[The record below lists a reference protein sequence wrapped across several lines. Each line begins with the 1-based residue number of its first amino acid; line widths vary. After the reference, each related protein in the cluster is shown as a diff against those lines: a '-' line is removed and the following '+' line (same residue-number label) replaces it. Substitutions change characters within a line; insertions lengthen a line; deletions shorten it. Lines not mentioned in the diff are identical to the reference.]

1 MRVGVLGGSFDPPH
15 QAHLFAACYAV
26 TSGRVDRVLL
36 VPVFRHP
43 LDKPL
48 SPYEHRVAM
57 CRRLLATLGE
67 RFEVSEIE
75 RALGGVSYTVRTL
88 ERLATDHP
96 EDELC
101 LIIGTDAL
109 AERDEWKDF
118 ERIRELA
125 ELVVMRRRGAAEA
138 PEGEDALPV
147 VLPELSST
155 EIRERLGR
163 GESIAGLV
171 PAAVADYIEE
181 NGLYR

>member
-15 QAHLFAACYAV
+15 HAHLFAACYAV

-43 LDKPL
+43 FDKPL
-48 SPYEHRVAM
+48 SAYSHRVAM
-57 CRRLLATLGE
+57 CRLALAPLGAH
-67 RFEVSEIE
+67 FEVSEIE

-88 ERLATDHP
+88 ERLAADHP
-96 EDELC
+96 DDEMC

-109 AERDEWKDF
+109 AERDGWKDF
-118 ERIRELA
+118 DRIRELV
-125 ELVVMRRRGAAEA
+125 ELVVLRRQGAAEA
-138 PEGEDALPV
+138 PEGEGALPV

-155 EIRERLGR
+155 EIRERVGR

-171 PAAVADYIEE
+171 PAAVAEYIEE
-181 NGLYR
+181 KGLYR